1 MFCKFC
7 GAEIDDDCVVC
18 PACGKQVGVLKS
30 EASGNAG
37 NSSNGGTGTVVEGK
51 NKLVAGILG
60 ILVGGIGI
68 HDFYLGYTTAGILSI
83 LFCWTG
89 IPAIIGLIQG
99 IIILTETG
107 DAFAQ
112 RVYNARK

>member
-18 PACGKQVGVLKS
+18 PACGKQVGVIKTSAS
-30 EASGNAG
+30 ESTGN
-37 NSSNGGTGTVVEGK
+37 NGGGMGTVVNGK
-51 NKLVAGILG
+51 NKMVAGILG
-60 ILVGGIGI
+60 ILLGGLGI
-68 HDFYLGYTTAGILSI
+68 HDFYLGYTVAGILSI

-89 IPAIIGLIQG
+89 IPGIIGLVQG
-99 IIILTETG
+99 IIILTETD

-112 RVYNARK
+112 RVYNAEK